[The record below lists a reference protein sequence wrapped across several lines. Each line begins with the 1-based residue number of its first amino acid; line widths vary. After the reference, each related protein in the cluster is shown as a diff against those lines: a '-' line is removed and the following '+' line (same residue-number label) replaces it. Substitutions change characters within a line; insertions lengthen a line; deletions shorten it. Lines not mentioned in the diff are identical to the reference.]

1 TSGLET
7 GRYTLEADDGRNRP
21 SLVVEIRGEEPIPSP
36 TETRSPTP
44 PITVTPPQPTQE
56 PATTVQP
63 ATPTAVPGGQPG
75 FGFLIAVAAVG
86 IGIGLIRRRA
96 G

>member
-1 TSGLET
+1 M
-7 GRYTLEADDGRNRP
+7 A
-21 SLVVEIRGEEPIPSP
+21 
-36 TETRSPTP
+36 
-44 PITVTPPQPTQE
+44 TVTQE

-86 IGIGLIRRRA
+86 IGIGLVRRRA